1 MTSGGDAVARRPP
14 LLGLVAL
21 AVTLPGVVAAL
32 AGVHAAPP
40 VAAVV
45 FGVAIVG
52 AAFLLAWAAEAAQ
65 VDISAGLAVAVLAL
79 IAVLPEY
86 AVDFVFTWRG
96 GEAVAAYGTVCRPPD
111 ETTSACSLAL
121 ANMTGAN
128 RILVGVGWALVV
140 IIAWRRSRRRGIPSA
155 QARRVTLG
163 RADAVPLAFLALA
176 SLYCLVLPFKR
187 TLSLADT
194 VVLLAIFVA
203 YSWRVSRAPA
213 GEPDLIGPSAWVG
226 TLPKRPRRT
235 TVIGLFVVAA
245 AVILLTAERFAES
258 LVETGAE
265 FGISEFLLVQ
275 WLAPLASEAPELL
288 VAGLYAWRLHTT
300 EGLGALVSSKV
311 NQWTLLVGTLPIVFA
326 ISSGG
331 FSGLPIEAAQREEL
345 LLTAAQSLLAVA
357 LLVGLTLTL
366 RAAILLLTLFFTQFV
381 LSAVVPAGWRGR
393 ELTVLSIVYLV
404 LALVVLIRKR
414 RALLPLIRDGLITP
428 YDTMSPD
435 MRCTTTAGKLR
446 LREKLLIR

>member
-1 MTSGGDAVARRPP
+1 MSHGAGQRPP
-14 LLGLVAL
+14 ALGLLAL
-21 AVTLPGVVAAL
+21 LVTVPGVVVSL
-32 AGVHAAPP
+32 AGLHPSPP
-40 VAAVV
+40 LAAVA

-52 AAFLLAWAAEAAQ
+52 AAFVLAWAAEAAQ

-86 AVDFVFTWRG
+86 AVDFVFTARG
-96 GEAVAAYGTVCRPPD
+96 GEAVAAYGPSCLAPGE
-111 ETTSACSLAL
+111 ETSSCSLAL

-140 IIAWRRSRRRGIPSA
+140 LIAWRRLRGRGEPSA
-155 QARRVTLG
+155 TATRVTLG
-163 RADAVPLAFLALA
+163 RPDAVPLAFLALA

-226 TLPKRPRRT
+226 GLPRRPRRL
-235 TVIGLFVVAA
+235 TVVAMFVVAA

-258 LVETGAE
+258 LVETGAQL
-265 FGISEFLLVQ
+265 GISEFLLVQ

-288 VAGLYAWRLHTT
+288 VAGLYAWRLHTS
-300 EGLGALVSSKV
+300 EALGALVSSKV

-326 ISSGG
+326 ASSGG
-331 FSGLPIEAAQREEL
+331 WSGLPIEAAQREEL

-357 LLVGLTLTL
+357 LLVGRTLTV
-366 RAAILLLTLFFTQFV
+366 RSALLLLGLFVAQFA
-381 LSAVVPAGWRGR
+381 LSAAVPSSWRGR
-393 ELTVLSIVYLV
+393 ELVVLSVVYLV
-404 LALVVLIRKR
+404 LAAATLIRNRRLVV
-414 RALLPLIRDGLITP
+414 PLFRDGLVTP
-428 YDTMSPD
+428 YRQLGAD
-435 MRCTTTAGKLR
+435 MCCTTTAGKLR
-446 LREKLLIR
+446 LRERVTISSSR